1 MSRDSLR
8 AIEEERRL
16 FYVAIT
22 RAEENCVLSYAKS
35 RFRNGQN
42 QPCSPSRFLK
52 DISPEYLTMPVDGGF
67 GAVSKSVRSESSQ
80 PLFGR
85 EERPAF
91 RSPMNQTPVAP
102 RKLTKINT
110 GVSSPSPSPKSSSA
124 TGLSVGAVVSHDR
137 FGKGVIIA
145 IEGDGGNEKATVSF
159 ENSGQKQLLLK
170 YAKLQVVE

>member
-1 MSRDSLR
+1 
-8 AIEEERRL
+8 
-16 FYVAIT
+16 
-22 RAEENCVLSYAKS
+22 
-35 RFRNGQN
+35 
-42 QPCSPSRFLK
+42 
-52 DISPEYLTMPVDGGF
+52 
-67 GAVSKSVRSESSQ
+67 
-80 PLFGR
+80 
-85 EERPAF
+85 
-91 RSPMNQTPVAP
+91 MNQTPVAP

-110 GVSSPSPSPKSSSA
+110 GVSSPSPSLKSSSA